1 MVCQCCTGGTIT
13 RSFQVLLPWFPAEF
27 RAERRNYALMCSVE
41 KSFQVMISCIIPVSR
56 GYTENRTVSEITEKQ
71 VSELHAIHRHQ

>member
-1 MVCQCCTGGTIT
+1 
-13 RSFQVLLPWFPAEF
+13 
-27 RAERRNYALMCSVE
+27 MCSVE